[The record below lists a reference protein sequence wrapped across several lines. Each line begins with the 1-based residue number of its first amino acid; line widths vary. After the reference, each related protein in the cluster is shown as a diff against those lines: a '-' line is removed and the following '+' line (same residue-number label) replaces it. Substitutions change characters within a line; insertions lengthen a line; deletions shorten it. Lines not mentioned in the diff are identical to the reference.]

1 MTATFAEKINHLPN
15 HLQDDV
21 EQYVD
26 FLIKKYFLEDSTLSD
41 DVQKALDE
49 RKNDYLENKDKAL
62 TVSELK
68 NEMRAKYGI

>member
-26 FLIKKYFLEDSTLSD
+26 FLIKKYFLEDSPLSD

-49 RKNDYLENKDKAL
+49 RKSNYLENKDKAL

>member
-1 MTATFAEKINHLPN
+1 MTATFAEKINHLPS

-49 RKNDYLENKDKAL
+49 RKNDYLDNKDKTL
-62 TVSELK
+62 TVNELK

>member
-26 FLIKKYFLEDSTLSD
+26 FLIKKYFLEETILSE
-41 DVQKALDE
+41 DVQKNLDE
-49 RKNDYLENKDKAL
+49 RKKDYLKNKDKSL

-68 NEMRAKYGI
+68 NEMRVKYGI

>member
-26 FLIKKYFLEDSTLSD
+26 FLIKKYFLEDISLSD

-49 RKNDYLENKDKAL
+49 RKSDYLENKDKSL
-62 TVSELK
+62 TISELK
-68 NEMRAKYGI
+68 NEMLAKYGI